1 MMLGLSSGILLALII
16 IIAFFVFFTI
26 LEKFGV
32 LEPFG
37 LEMTIPFLVWQTQK
51 GRKFI
56 DGTAQKRKRFWK
68 NYGSLGII
76 VASICMVLIMILVI
90 WSAMLAS
97 QVPADQAPS
106 PDMVLAI
113 PGVNPLIPIWYG
125 IAGLAISIIIH
136 EFSHGILAR
145 VADVKIKSLGLAFL
159 VVPLGAFVEP
169 DEDEMNKLTKIKRS
183 RIYAAGPT
191 TNVILAIIL
200 VLIFSTVFMGS
211 ISAKQDGVIIN
222 QISSESP
229 LYNLEIEGGEEIV
242 NIDGIDIG
250 GIDDFRSLDIQ
261 PGNDIEVTIFDGSK
275 ERIHEVKSG
284 LMITGL
290 GEGYPAQEAGLEVGD
305 ILLSLDD
312 EPIRNN
318 EDFFDFMDR
327 AYSEEKVNVTYIR
340 KTEGAYQEDNTEMTL
355 VDKYQAYKE
364 LFPTENREE
373 FKGKGYAGISVNYL
387 GVSVW
392 DADFLPTMLARPF
405 EGAETFS
412 EYVSSG
418 MTYLAL
424 PFLGLSPVP
433 ENIANLYEVTGPI
446 SVLPTSSFWILA
458 NLLYW
463 VFWLNLMVGLFNAL
477 PAVPLDGGHMF
488 KDGVRKL
495 VEIFNIEEKK
505 KETITSGV
513 SYILGFTILFLLI
526 WQLVGP
532 RV

>member
-1 MMLGLSSGILLALII
+1 MLGISSGIITALII
-16 IIAFFVFFTI
+16 IIVFFIFFTI
-26 LEKFGV
+26 LQKLGV
-32 LEPFG
+32 LERFG
-37 LEMTIPFLVWQTQK
+37 LEMTIPFLIWQTQR

-56 DGTAQKRKRFWK
+56 DGTAQKRKKFWK
-68 NYGSLGII
+68 TYGSLGII

-97 QVPADQAPS
+97 QIPSDQAPS

-145 VADVKIKSLGLAFL
+145 VADVKINSLGLAFL

-169 DEDEMNKLTKIKRS
+169 DEDEMNSLSKLKRS

-200 VLIFSTVFMGS
+200 VIIFSTIFMGS
-211 ISAKQDGVIIN
+211 ISPKQDGVIIK

-229 LYNLEIEGGEEIV
+229 LYNLDVEGGEEII
-242 NIDGIDIG
+242 NIDGVDIG
-250 GIDDFRSLDIQ
+250 GIDEYRALEIE
-261 PGNDIEVTIFDGSK
+261 PGSDVDVTIFDGTN
-275 ERIHEVKSG
+275 ERTHEVKSG
-284 LMITGL
+284 LMVTGL
-290 GEGYPAQEAGLEVGD
+290 GDGYPAEEAGLKTGD
-305 ILLSLDD
+305 ILLKMED
-312 EPIRNN
+312 ETIRNH
-318 EDFFDFMDR
+318 EDFFDYMDGTEAGETYDITYYR
-327 AYSEEKVNVTYIR
+327 KEEGNHTSEI
-340 KTEGAYQEDNTEMTL
+340 TL
-355 VDKYQAYKE
+355 VDKYEAYE
-364 LFPTENREE
+364 EMYPTENKED
-373 FKGKGYAGISVNYL
+373 FKGAGYAGASVNYM
-387 GVSVW
+387 GISVW
-392 DADFLPTMLARPF
+392 DSDFLPAMLSRPF

-412 EYVSSG
+412 EYVGSG

-433 ENIANLYEVTGPI
+433 ENIANLYTVNGPVSI
-446 SVLPTSSFWILA
+446 LPTSGFWIIS
-458 NLLYW
+458 NLIYW

-477 PAVPLDGGHMF
+477 PAVPLDGGHIF
-488 KDGVRKL
+488 KDGIRKL
-495 VEIFNIEEKK
+495 AEVFNIEEKK
-505 KETITSGV
+505 KETITSSV